1 MTASSY
7 SLPTKYG
14 GDVTTSATEL
24 AGNTSEISRLSR
36 LWIAPTDAGIGLTVS
51 SVVMS
56 GGVNRA

>member
-14 GDVTTSATEL
+14 GEVTTSATEF
-24 AGNTSEISRLSR
+24 AGNTSAMSRLSR
-36 LWIAPTDAGIGLTVS
+36 LWIEGSASGTGLTVS
-51 SVVMS
+51 SALIS